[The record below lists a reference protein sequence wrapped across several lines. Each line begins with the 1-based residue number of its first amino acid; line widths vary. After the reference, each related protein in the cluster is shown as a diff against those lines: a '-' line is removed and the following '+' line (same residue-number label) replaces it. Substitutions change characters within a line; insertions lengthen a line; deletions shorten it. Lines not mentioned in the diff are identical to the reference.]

1 MKKTYQNRE
10 LSVLSF
16 NERVLQEAEDS
27 KNPLMERV
35 KFLGIFSSNMDEFFK
50 VRVASL
56 HRQLELGEED
66 KAQILELVSERARQL
81 DKRFQSTYNKVFR
94 ALRRKGVRLHSYEEM
109 CNTSDDVL
117 EQLREHFN
125 GRILPFLVPLIIDE
139 RRVFPQLD
147 DSVPYLA
154 VKMYGQTPRYAILK
168 VPTSVKRFV
177 ELNDG
182 TIVYIDDVIRYFLD
196 DIFRIFDYE
205 YSEAYEFK
213 IVRDAELDM
222 DNDFSADYV
231 RRMEEELQQR
241 KGGRPTRLVYDE
253 SIPPVMLQIL
263 IREMGFGKDDTL
275 VGGSR
280 YHNMRDLIDFPN
292 RRPDLSFTPDPVS
305 QHPALSRVDIPV
317 TQAVD
322 ERDILVTYPFQSF
335 DNVIRLLRESA
346 IDPEVTEIKM
356 TIYRL
361 AKESQVVNA
370 LINAASNGKSV
381 LVSIEIQARFDEERN
396 IAFAERL
403 MEAGATVVYG
413 LPPMKVHGKL
423 LLIKR
428 RRKSY
433 AGLATG
439 NFNEATGRLYVD
451 SVLLTADERITKE
464 IEQIFDFLERAARI
478 RLLTPPKFKH
488 LLVSPFNLREK
499 FEKLIETEKNK
510 GKQGYILIKV
520 NHLTDIRIVQKLRK
534 AAEAGVQ
541 VDLIVRTTHAVPAH
555 KNIRA
560 ISIVGRYLEHQRIY
574 VFGRD
579 LDQRIYLGSADW
591 MERNFDWR
599 LEVAFP
605 VYAKYIRKEI
615 MTLLENQLKD
625 NAKAR
630 VLDDTQSNDY
640 VKRGGR
646 KVDAQD
652 RAVQYFARLSGRLN
666 KRARANKKK
675 A

>member
-94 ALRRKGVRLHSYEEM
+94 ALRRKGVKLLSYEEM
-109 CNTSDDVL
+109 CNTSDEVL

-125 GRILPFLVPLIIDE
+125 GKILPLLVPLIIDE
-139 RRVFPQLD
+139 RRVFPQLAD
-147 DSVPYLA
+147 GVPYLA
-154 VKMYGQTPRYAILK
+154 IKMHGQTPRYAILK
-168 VPTSVKRFV
+168 VPPTLKRFV

-241 KGGRPTRLVYDE
+241 KGGRPTRLVYDN

-275 VGGSR
+275 VGGGR
-280 YHNMRDLIDFPN
+280 YHNMRNLIDFPN
-292 RRPDLSFTPDPVS
+292 RRPDLSYQPDPVS
-305 QHPALSRVDIPV
+305 LHPTLGSEKEPV
-317 TQAVD
+317 TKIVE
-322 ERDILVTYPFQSF
+322 ERDVLITYPFQSF

-346 IDPEVTEIKM
+346 IDPDVSEIKM

-361 AKESQVVNA
+361 AEESQVINA

-403 MEAGATVVYG
+403 SEAGATVVYG

-428 RRKSY
+428 KRKRF

-439 NFNEATGRLYVD
+439 NFNETTGRLYVD

-464 IEQIFDFLERAARI
+464 VEEVFDFLERAARI

-488 LLVSPFNLREK
+488 LLVAPFNLRK
-499 FEKLIETEKNK
+499 RFEKLIEEEKSK

-520 NHLTDIRIVQKLRK
+520 NHLTDSRIAHKLRK
-534 AAEAGVQ
+534 AADAGVEI
-541 VDLIVRTTHAVPAH
+541 DLIVRTTHACPAH

-560 ISIVGRYLEHQRIY
+560 VSIIGRYLEHQRIY
-574 VFGRD
+574 VFGRGM
-579 LDQRIYLGSADW
+579 DQTVLLGSADW

-605 VYAKYIRKEI
+605 VFAKYIRKEI
-615 MTLLENQLKD
+615 ITLLHAQLKD

-630 VLDDTQSNDY
+630 ILDDTQSNAY

-646 KVDAQD
+646 KVDAQQ
-652 RAVQYFARLSGRLN
+652 RAVQYFTRLGKKALG
-666 KRARANKKK
+666 NKKK